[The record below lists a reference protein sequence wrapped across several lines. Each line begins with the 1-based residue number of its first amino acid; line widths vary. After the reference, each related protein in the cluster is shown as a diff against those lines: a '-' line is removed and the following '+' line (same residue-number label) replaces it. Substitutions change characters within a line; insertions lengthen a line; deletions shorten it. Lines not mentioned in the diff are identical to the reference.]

1 MSLMSEDLLPIA
13 DYAKIGAPLRGL
25 YLVDDRPWLVG
36 FSGGKDGTMIAS
48 LAFDTV
54 LAVPQERCRKPIAR
68 IFIHVRQAGAARGAS
83 RSLRRE
89 RAAGES
95 PTVPSVWA

>member
-1 MSLMSEDLLPIA
+1 MSENFLPIA

-36 FSGGKDGTMIAS
+36 FSGGKDSTMIAS
-48 LAFDTV
+48 LVFDTV
-54 LAVPQERCRKPIAR
+54 LAVPEERCRKPIAR
-68 IFIHVRQAGAARGAS
+68 IFIRVRQARAARGAL

-95 PTVPSVWA
+95 PTLPSVLA